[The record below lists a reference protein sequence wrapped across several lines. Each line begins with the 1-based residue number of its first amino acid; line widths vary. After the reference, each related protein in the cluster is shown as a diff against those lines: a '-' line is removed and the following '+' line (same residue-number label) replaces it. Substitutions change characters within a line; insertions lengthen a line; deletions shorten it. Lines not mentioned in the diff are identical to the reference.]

1 MEEYHIRVFTHQ
13 LNKAKEDLRQHL
25 REKGNLTG
33 LDASDDDSRKYTAQY
48 IDNDGEPQAAFYRE
62 VEVSDDNRLYIELS
76 DGHCIYQEDITINH
90 IMDIFY
96 LIQDECGKYV
106 KPTTKPD

>member
-76 DGHCIYQEDITINH
+76 DGHSLSGRYYHQSH
-90 IMDIFY
+90 HGY
-96 LIQDECGKYV
+96 LLSHSGRMR
-106 KPTTKPD
+106 